1 MLQLKLKKLF
11 LIFILL
17 TANAVS
23 LASQK
28 TFVSPNNTLK
38 ITRECNKKTNE
49 CAFYLNEKAIIG
61 DIPKDK
67 ATYKW
72 IEDIFALNINLG
84 SYNSYLVLV
93 DGVHKP
99 QTVSGV
105 ITIDAHT
112 KCIMAADD
120 AGIYFYKFFQL
131 KPLKIILKHSKQFN
145 FAKDVV
151 SLQSIVQGKFK
162 QKKVAMSYLNHVYE
176 SVDMVIDN
184 PCAK

>member
-1 MLQLKLKKLF
+1 M
-11 LIFILL
+11 
-17 TANAVS
+17 
-23 LASQK
+23 
-28 TFVSPNNTLK
+28 
-38 ITRECNKKTNE
+38 
-49 CAFYLNEKAIIG
+49 
-61 DIPKDK
+61 
-67 ATYKW
+67 
-72 IEDIFALNINLG
+72 NINLG